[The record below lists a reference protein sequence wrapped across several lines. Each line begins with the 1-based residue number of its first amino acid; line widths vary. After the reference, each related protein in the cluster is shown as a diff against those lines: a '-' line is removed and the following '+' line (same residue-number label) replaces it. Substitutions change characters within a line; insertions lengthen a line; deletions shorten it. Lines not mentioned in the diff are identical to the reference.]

1 MKKNRV
7 VVTGMGIVSC
17 FGTDVDIFYQRLLNG
32 ESGISLIESFD
43 ISQYP
48 SQIAGEIKEFSAE
61 PYLDKKL
68 ARRVDKYIAYACVA
82 GKKSLEHA
90 LIDETDPKIDKKKCG
105 ILIGSGMG
113 GMATFSDGVQTLLE
127 KGHQRVSPFFVPH
140 ILTNMAGAILAI
152 ETGFMGI
159 NYAISTACATANHC
173 IVNAAS
179 HIRQGKADLMLC
191 GGVEAPLIPMGLA
204 GFVACKALSKQNQNP
219 QIASR
224 PWDKQ
229 RDGFVMAEG
238 AAVLVLESLEHA
250 QKRGAKILAEYLGG
264 AFSCD
269 AHHITKPH
277 SDGKGVSLCIKK
289 ALQDA
294 QIKAEQINY
303 INAHAT
309 STPRGD
315 MIEIEA
321 MKQVFQESCHIK
333 MNASKSMIGH
343 SLGAAAGMEAIA
355 CIKAIESGFLHPNPT
370 LDDPED
376 TLNFP
381 VVGKKK
387 EAFEVSAALSN
398 SFGFGGHNASI
409 IIAPFLER
417 K

>member
-1 MKKNRV
+1 MKKNRIV
-7 VVTGMGIVSC
+7 ITGMGIVSC
-17 FGTDVDIFYQRLLNG
+17 LGDDVDQFYQRLLNG
-32 ESGISLIESFD
+32 ESGISKIESFD
-43 ISQYP
+43 CSEYP
-48 SQIAGEIKEFSAE
+48 CQIAGEIKNFSAE

-68 ARRVDKYIAYACVA
+68 ARRVDKYIAYAAVA
-82 GKKSLEHA
+82 GKKSLEQA
-90 LIDETDPKIDKKKCG
+90 GIDCKQSEQVDKKKCG
-105 ILIGSGMG
+105 ILVGSGMG
-113 GMATFSDGVQTLLE
+113 GMATFSEGVQTLLE
-127 KGHQRVSPFFVPH
+127 KSHQRVSPFFVPH

-152 ETGFMGI
+152 DTGFMGI

-173 IVNAAS
+173 IINAAN

-204 GFVACKALSKQNQNP
+204 GFVACKALSKQNQDPHN
-219 QIASR
+219 ASK

-229 RDGFVMAEG
+229 RDGFVMSEG

-277 SDGKGVSLCIKK
+277 SDGIGVSLCIEK

-294 QIKAEQINY
+294 QIKSEQINY

-309 STPRGD
+309 STPTGD
-315 MIEIEA
+315 MIEITA
-321 MKQVFQESCHIK
+321 LKKVFDENCHIK

-355 CIKAIESGFLHPNPT
+355 CVKAIETGYLHPNPS
-370 LDDPED
+370 LNDPEED
-376 TLNFP
+376 LFFQ
-381 VVGKKK
+381 VVGKEK
-387 EAFEVSAALSN
+387 ESFEVIAALSN
-398 SFGFGGHNASI
+398 SFGFGGHNASL
-409 IIAPFLER
+409 IIAPYN